1 MVSVEK
7 TTTGV
12 IIRKPTTDIK
22 KAVLK
27 YFSLLKPTREYFIY
41 SGNDPNGKAL
51 FGDEKDV
58 IYITSGFLKI
68 KDPVIQSM
76 PRGVVKQP
84 PMPAK
89 IELNVERTPR
99 SQLQR
104 DCIEKLTKSPASKI
118 TVECRPGSGKSTTYS
133 TKVPTPT
140 KQGWTYMGQLKVGDF
155 VFDKHGKLT
164 KILKIFEQGVQPVF
178 KVTFQDGRY
187 SLCTKEHLWTVKTHK
202 NGIWKTVMLED
213 MIEDFK
219 SYDPYKAS
227 VGRANPYR
235 YKYYI
240 PMCDPVHYPS
250 RAVSVDPW
258 VMGVFIG
265 NGCCTSTYLTLS
277 SGTCDIPLKVA
288 NITGLKVKKCRPKDP
303 KDYSYAFYYKDT
315 GVAVRTD
322 AFFKEYP
329 EIMDYSHH
337 KHIPDAYLYN
347 DIETRKELLKGLL
360 DTDGHIGFDEGRY
373 NVSYTSTSIGLI
385 ENIQTLVYS
394 LGMTTGFVQI
404 DKRVDKYK
412 SPNGFCGT
420 IHIKMKNED
429 KSNYFSL
436 ESGHKHVLAV
446 EAKKY
451 TKQNIFDDLLIKN
464 IEYSHNEECRC
475 IMVDNDE
482 HLYLTEDYIV
492 THNTF
497 MATYSI
503 AKLGYKTLVI
513 APTTL
518 LKKQWIEEFVDA
530 GIDDKDI
537 ARNIHDAPAKKICVV
552 TISAIENEL
561 RDNWYGLLNILKESN
576 FGIKIID
583 EAHLHLKG
591 VLKFDAICNIKH
603 NWYMSATLGRSDEAE
618 DSILNRALLD
628 ADRFVGNK
636 EYEEY
641 QREYVNVYF
650 QDIWYNPSQ
659 KLCNETFKFGSK
671 GLVRSTYY
679 NMLMQYKN
687 GIPFISNIITLI
699 KRVDALKTYKGK
711 TLVLLPLLET
721 IDVVM
726 QYVKNDPYFRKFTI
740 GTVDGS
746 MSLSARRDAMESDLI
761 FATSMSMGTGVDV
774 QNLAAVVNFDQYS
787 SPIINEQIVGRLR
800 DRGKDT
806 WYVDICDHVKQA
818 RSIENWGR
826 KRRNLI
832 PYFPGVKPE
841 IKLFPKIVC

>member
-104 DCIEKLTKSPASKI
+104 DCIEKLTKSPSAKI
-118 TVECRPGSGKSTTYS
+118 TVELKTGTGKGHPYS
-133 TKVPTPT
+133 TKIPTPT
-140 KQGWTYMGQLKVGDF
+140 KQGWTYMGHLKEGDF
-155 VFDKHGKLT
+155 VFDKHGNLT
-164 KILKIFEQGVQPVF
+164 KILKIFELGVEPVF

-187 SLCTKEHLWTVKTHK
+187 SLCTKEHLWTVKSHK
-202 NGIWKTVMLED
+202 DGLWRTEMLQD

-219 SYDPYKAS
+219 AIVPSKVAE
-227 VGRANPYR
+227 GRKDPYR

-240 PMCDPVHYPS
+240 PVCEPVQYPS

-258 VMGVFIG
+258 VLGVFIG
-265 NGCCTSTYLTLS
+265 NGCCTNSILELS

-288 NITGLKVKKCRPKDP
+288 RITGFKVKKLSKHN
-303 KDYSYAFYYKDT
+303 YSYGFYHKET
-315 GVAVRTD
+315 GKPVHTEE
-322 AFFKEYP
+322 FFKEYP
-329 EIMDYSHH
+329 ELINYSHH
-337 KHIPDAYLYN
+337 KRIPEAYLYN
-347 DIETRKELLKGLL
+347 DIESRKALLKGLL
-360 DTDGHIGFDEGRY
+360 DTDGHIGCCDGRY
-373 NVSYTSTSIGLI
+373 NVTYTSTSIGLI
-385 ENIQTLVYS
+385 EDIQTLVRS
-394 LGMTTGFVQI
+394 LGMSTGFVHI
-404 DKRVDKYK
+404 DKRTDKYR
-412 SPNGFCGT
+412 SPDGFCGT

-429 KSNYFSL
+429 KIKYFSP
-436 ESGHKHVLAV
+436 ESGNRYVLASD
-446 EAKKY
+446 AINY
-451 TKQNIFDDLLIKN
+451 TKRDIFDNLVIKN

-497 MATYSI
+497 IAMYSI
-503 AKLGYKTLVI
+503 AKLGYKTLIV

-518 LKKQWIEEFVDA
+518 LKKQWVEEFVEA
-530 GIDDKDI
+530 GIDEKDI

-603 NWYMSATLGRSDEAE
+603 NWYLSATLGRSDESE

-628 ADRFVGNK
+628 ADRFIGSK

-641 QREYVNVYF
+641 THTYVNVYF

>member
-104 DCIEKLTKSPASKI
+104 DCIEKLTKSPSAKI
-118 TVECRPGSGKSTTYS
+118 TVELKPGTGKCNPYS
-133 TKVPTPT
+133 MKIPTPT

-155 VFDKHGKLT
+155 VFDRRGKLT
-164 KILKIFEQGVQPVF
+164 KITDIYEQGVQPIF

-187 SLCTKEHLWTVKTHK
+187 SLCTKEHLWTVR
-202 NGIWKTVMLED
+202 NGKHGAWRTVMLQEMMD
-213 MIEDFK
+213 DFK
-219 SYDPYKAS
+219 AIVPSKVAE
-227 VGRANPYR
+227 GREDPYR
-235 YKYYI
+235 YKYFI
-240 PMCDPVHYPS
+240 PMCEPVQYPS
-250 RAVSVDPW
+250 QAVSVDPW
-258 VMGVFIG
+258 VLGVFIG
-265 NGCCTSTYLTLS
+265 NGCCTAQPLTLS
-277 SGTCDIPLKVA
+277 SGSCDIPLKVA
-288 NITGLKVKKCRPKDP
+288 RITGFKVKKVRPKDP
-303 KDYSYAFYYKDT
+303 KDYSYVFYHEEGKP
-315 GVAVRTD
+315 VHTD
-322 AFFKEYP
+322 EFFKDYP
-329 EIMDYSHH
+329 EVVNYSHH
-337 KHIPDAYLYN
+337 KRIPDAYLYN
-347 DIETRKELLKGLL
+347 DIETRKALLKGLL
-360 DTDGHIGFDEGRY
+360 DTDGHIGYSNGRY
-373 NVSYTSTSIGLI
+373 NLSYTSTSIGLI
-385 ENIQTLVYS
+385 ENIQTLMYS
-394 LGMTTGFVQI
+394 LGMTTGSVHV
-404 DKRVDKYK
+404 DKRTDKYR
-412 SPNGFCGT
+412 SPGGFCGT
-420 IHIKMKNED
+420 IHLKMKNED
-429 KSNYFSL
+429 KIKYFSP
-436 ESGHKHVLAV
+436 ESGNRYMLAA
-446 EAKKY
+446 EAVNY
-451 TKQNIFDDLLIKN
+451 TKRDIFDDLLIKN

-482 HLYLTEDYIV
+482 HLYLAEDYIV

-497 MATYSI
+497 IAMYSI
-503 AKLGYKTLVI
+503 AKLGYKTLIV

-518 LKKQWIEEFVDA
+518 LKKQWIEEFVEA

-537 ARNIHDAPAKKICVV
+537 AKNIHDAPAKKICVV

-576 FGIKIID
+576 FGIKVID

-591 VLKFDAICNIKH
+591 ILKFDAICNIKH
-603 NWYMSATLGRSDEAE
+603 NWYLSATLGRSDEAE

-628 ADRFVGNK
+628 ADRFIGSK

-641 QREYVNVYF
+641 THAFVNVYF

>member
-104 DCIEKLTKSPASKI
+104 DCIEKLTKSPSAKI
-118 TVECRPGSGKSTTYS
+118 TVELKTGTGK
-133 TKVPTPT
+133 
-140 KQGWTYMGQLKVGDF
+140 
-155 VFDKHGKLT
+155 
-164 KILKIFEQGVQPVF
+164 
-178 KVTFQDGRY
+178 TF
-187 SLCTKEHLWTVKTHK
+187 
-202 NGIWKTVMLED
+202 IAM
-213 MIEDFK
+213 
-219 SYDPYKAS
+219 
-227 VGRANPYR
+227 
-235 YKYYI
+235 
-240 PMCDPVHYPS
+240 
-250 RAVSVDPW
+250 
-258 VMGVFIG
+258 
-265 NGCCTSTYLTLS
+265 
-277 SGTCDIPLKVA
+277 
-288 NITGLKVKKCRPKDP
+288 
-303 KDYSYAFYYKDT
+303 
-315 GVAVRTD
+315 
-322 AFFKEYP
+322 
-329 EIMDYSHH
+329 
-337 KHIPDAYLYN
+337 
-347 DIETRKELLKGLL
+347 
-360 DTDGHIGFDEGRY
+360 
-373 NVSYTSTSIGLI
+373 
-385 ENIQTLVYS
+385 
-394 LGMTTGFVQI
+394 
-404 DKRVDKYK
+404 
-412 SPNGFCGT
+412 
-420 IHIKMKNED
+420 
-429 KSNYFSL
+429 
-436 ESGHKHVLAV
+436 
-446 EAKKY
+446 
-451 TKQNIFDDLLIKN
+451 
-464 IEYSHNEECRC
+464 
-475 IMVDNDE
+475 
-482 HLYLTEDYIV
+482 
-492 THNTF
+492 
-497 MATYSI
+497 YSI
-503 AKLGYKTLVI
+503 AKLGYKTLIV

-518 LKKQWIEEFVDA
+518 LKKQWVEEFVEA
-530 GIDDKDI
+530 GIDEKDI

-603 NWYMSATLGRSDEAE
+603 NWYLSATLGRSDESE

-628 ADRFVGNK
+628 ADRFIGSK

-641 QREYVNVYF
+641 THTYVNVYF

>member
-1 MVSVEK
+1 MLSVER

-12 IIRKPTTDIK
+12 IIRQPNTDVK

-41 SGNDPNGKAL
+41 SGNDPNGKTL

-68 KDPVIQSM
+68 KDPVIQSL
-76 PRGVVKQP
+76 PHGVVKQP

-89 IELNVERTPR
+89 IDLKVERSPR

-104 DCIEKLTKSPASKI
+104 DCIEKLTTSNSSKI
-118 TVECRPGSGKSTTYS
+118 TVECRPGSGKGHPYS
-133 TKVPTPT
+133 TRIPTPT
-140 KQGWTYMGQLKVGDF
+140 ENGYTLMGDLKEGDY
-155 VFDKHGKLT
+155 VFDKYGKPT
-164 KILKIFEQGVQPVF
+164 QILKIFELGEQPVF

-187 SLCTKEHLWTVKTHK
+187 SMCTREHLWTVKSRK
-202 NGIWKTVMLED
+202 DGIWKTLMLED
-213 MIEDFK
+213 MIKDFK
-219 SYDPYKAS
+219 RISPSKAADPKRDPYA
-227 VGRANPYR
+227 

-240 PMCDPVHYPS
+240 PMNEPVEYQSKP
-250 RAVSVDPW
+250 VSVDPW
-258 VMGVFIG
+258 ILGVFIG
-265 NGCCTSTYLTLS
+265 NGCCTSSTLMVS
-277 SGTCDIPLKVA
+277 SGTCQIPLKIA
-288 NITGLKVKKCRPKDP
+288 RITGLRVRKCSKDP
-303 KDYSYAFYYKDT
+303 KNYSYGFYYED
-315 GVAVRTD
+315 GRPVHTD
-322 AFFKEYP
+322 EFFKDYP
-329 EIMDYSHH
+329 ELLNYSYH
-337 KHIPDAYLYN
+337 KRIPSDYLYN
-347 DIETRKELLKGLL
+347 DIESRKALLRGLL
-360 DTDGHIGFDEGRY
+360 DTDGHIGYDNGRY
-373 NVSYTSTSIGLI
+373 NVSYTSTSFGLI
-385 ENIQTLVYS
+385 RDIQTLVYS

-404 DKRVDKYK
+404 DKRIDKYN
-412 SPNGFCGT
+412 SPEGYCGT

-429 KSNYFSL
+429 KINYFSP
-436 ESGHKHVLAV
+436 ECGNRYTIAA
-446 EAKKY
+446 EAAKY
-451 TKQNIFDDLLIKN
+451 EKSRNIFDDLLIKD
-464 IEYSHNEECRC
+464 ISYSHQEKCRC

-497 MATYSI
+497 MALYSI
-503 AKLGYKTLVI
+503 CKLGLKTLII
-513 APTTL
+513 APTTM
-518 LKKQWIEEFVDA
+518 LKKQWIEEFVEA
-530 GIDDKDI
+530 GIDEKDI
-537 ARNIHDAPAKKICVV
+537 AKKIQDAPSKSVCVV

-561 RDNWYGLLNILKESN
+561 RDNWFGLLNILKESN

-628 ADRFVGNK
+628 ADRFVGSAK
-636 EYEEY
+636 YEEY
-641 QREYVNVYF
+641 QKKYVNVIF
-650 QDIWYNPSQ
+650 QDVWYNPSQ

-687 GIPFISNIITLI
+687 GIPFITNIISLI
-699 KRVDALKTYKGK
+699 KRIDNIKTYKGK

-721 IDVVM
+721 IDVVL
-726 QYVKNDPYFRKFTI
+726 QYIKNDPYFRNI
-740 GTVDGS
+740 SYSGVDGS
-746 MSLSARRDAMESDLI
+746 MPLTERKNAMECDLI
-761 FATSMSMGTGVDV
+761 LATSMSMGTGVDV
-774 QNLAAVVNFDQYS
+774 QNLAAVINFDQYS

-800 DRGKDT
+800 DRGKET

-832 PYFPGVKPE
+832 PYFPGVKPD
-841 IKLFPKIVC
+841 IKLFPKIIC